1 MREFWRNIMF
11 KVIVVTKKV
20 CICINIYLL
29 PSGMISTPSL
39 NHLTSASSSSH
50 SNLNS
55 TLSSSTQ
62 FLLSSLLVNLWGNSK
77 NVSKDWNYSSLSY
90 LNRYLKGIEKYR
102 KWITIPP
109 IVTSQE
115 VSPSPSLA
123 NSSILQVYLP
133 ASSSLASLMVRVW
146 TPSSF
151 SIRMLGSD
159 FETGTPS
166 LYHLTLAS
174 GLSTLHLS
182 LTCFLVWPC
191 FLSSNFFL
199 NPYSGSGAVDIIDI
213 CCI

>member
-1 MREFWRNIMF
+1 MTNFLF
-11 KVIVVTKKV
+11 LPSLTTQT
-20 CICINIYLL
+20 LL
-29 PSGMISTPSL
+29 PSGTISTPSL

-62 FLLSSLLVNLWGNSK
+62 FLLSSLLVNLWGNS
-77 NVSKDWNYSSLSY
+77 
-90 LNRYLKGIEKYR
+90 
-102 KWITIPP
+102 P

-115 VSPSPSLA
+115 VSLSPSLP

-133 ASSSLASLMVRVW
+133 ASSSLASLMVSVW
-146 TPSSF
+146 TPSSL
-151 SIRMLGSD
+151 SIRPMGSD

-182 LTCFLVWPC
+182 LTCFLV
-191 FLSSNFFL
+191 
-199 NPYSGSGAVDIIDI
+199 
-213 CCI
+213 